1 MAPASSAITYEALR
15 RQLAN
20 RQYAPVYL
28 LHGTEGYFIDSLVKE
43 FERIIPEEDKE
54 FNQYTLY
61 GSQVEPGAV
70 MDLCMSVPMMSD
82 MQVVFLK
89 EAQSMR
95 ADQLERLARYAENP
109 SPTTILVIC
118 VRGVECKSKELKK
131 AIKGHGIEFVTPKI
145 YDSKLPMYVADIV
158 AQRGMRAGQKAV
170 SMLCEFIG
178 ADLSRV
184 YNEVGKLADILGRG
198 AEITPESIERNIG
211 VSKDYNMF
219 ELTEAIAARNEV
231 RAWRIIAYFEANP
244 KAAPLPPLLAGIF
257 GLFANIMIAIYTPDR
272 SIDNMKKVLGTNNG
286 FEVNRVLRAMQLYN
300 AFQVIEIVDAIRRT
314 DAMCKGR
321 GSRQPSAALL
331 RDLVYHIF
339 TAQGLLPV

>member
-1 MAPASSAITYEALR
+1 MAPTSTAISYEALR
-15 RQLAN
+15 RQLAGK
-20 RQYAPVYL
+20 QYAPVYL
-28 LHGTEGYFIDSLVKE
+28 LHGTEGFFIDSVVKE
-43 FERIIPEEDKE
+43 FEKIIPEEDKE

-61 GSQVEPGAV
+61 GSQVEPGVV

-89 EAQSMR
+89 EAQAMR
-95 ADQLERLARYAENP
+95 SDQLDRLARYVDSP
-109 SPTTILVIC
+109 SPSTILVIC
-118 VRGVECKSKELKK
+118 VRGAECKSKELKK
-131 AIKGHGIEFVTPKI
+131 AIKGRGVEFLTPRI
-145 YDSKLPMYVADIV
+145 YDNKLPQYVADIV

-219 ELTEAIAARNEV
+219 ELTEAIAARDDA

-244 KAAPLPPLLAGIF
+244 KAAPLPPLLTSIF
-257 GLFANIMIAIYTPDR
+257 GLFANIMISYYTPDR
-272 SIDNMKKVLGTNNG
+272 SPANMKKVLGTNNG
-286 FEVNRVLRAMQLYN
+286 FEVNRVLRAMQLYS

-314 DAMCKGR
+314 DAMSKGC
-321 GSRQPSAALL
+321 GSRQPAIALL
-331 RDLVYHIF
+331 RDLVFHIF
-339 TAQGLLPV
+339 TATGKLPV